1 MSDAYPL
8 KPFRI
13 LSHDTLCEIMR
24 LYPLATVISGPAG
37 EAKIT
42 LLPLVIN
49 RDDSDQ
55 IYLLGHL
62 DRNNDHAQMLE
73 PGAPVSFQFLGP
85 DSYAS
90 PDLYADSHL
99 PGWLYVSVQG
109 DGEVS
114 DILDDSQ
121 LRKILITSTD
131 IFGDEHQRFSLSD
144 TDERIGNFLPGIK
157 GFRIKVTRISGIG
170 KLAQD
175 KGQEDS
181 RIAMEFLLKQNNLDS
196 LPLLERILQ
205 ETL

>member
-1 MSDAYPL
+1 MSEAYPL

-13 LSHDTLCEIMR
+13 VSNETLCEIMR
-24 LYPLATVISGPAG
+24 TYPLATLISGHAG
-37 EAKIT
+37 KAKIT
-42 LLPLVIN
+42 LLPLLID
-49 RDDSDQ
+49 RDDNDQ

-62 DRNNDHAQMLE
+62 DQNNDHAQKLE
-73 PGAPVSFQFLGP
+73 RGAPVSFQFLGP

-90 PDLYADSHL
+90 PDLYASSHL

-114 DILDDSQ
+114 DVLDDLQ
-121 LRKILITSTD
+121 LRKLLITSTD
-131 IFGDEHQRFSLSD
+131 TFGGEQQRFSLSD
-144 TDERIGNFLPGIK
+144 TDKRIGNFLPGIK

-181 RIAMEFLLKQNNLDS
+181 RIAMEFLAKQDNSDS
-196 LPLLERILQ
+196 LPLLERILR

>member
-1 MSDAYPL
+1 MSEAYPL

-24 LYPLATVISGPAG
+24 VYPLATVMSGHAG

-42 LLPLVIN
+42 LLPLLID
-49 RDDSDQ
+49 RDDSDE

-62 DRNNDHAQMLE
+62 DRNTDHAQILE

-85 DSYAS
+85 DCYAS

-109 DGEVS
+109 DGEVAE
-114 DILDDSQ
+114 ILDDSQ
-121 LRKILITSTD
+121 LRKLLIRSTD
-131 IFGDEHQRFSLSD
+131 AFSDEQQHFSLANS
-144 TDERIGNFLPGIK
+144 DERIGKFLPGIK
-157 GFRIKVTRISGIG
+157 GFRVRVTRISGIG

-175 KGQEDS
+175 KGQDDS